1 VPGSAFGPAKKLLI
15 EEAAMSGKQVIH
27 VPGLSEAEEKANV
40 PLSAAIKA
48 NGFVF
53 VSGLPPIDP
62 ASGEIRIG
70 NIKEQTVQ
78 VLENVKATL
87 EAAGSSMDKVV
98 KAQVLISNTAYFD
111 EVNAIYATYFPH
123 DPPARSFI
131 TVGSWPWKFDIEIE
145 CIALE

>member
-1 VPGSAFGPAKKLLI
+1 MSQKK
-15 EEAAMSGKQVIH
+15 VIY

-40 PLSAAIKA
+40 PLSAAVKA

-62 ASGEIRIG
+62 STGEIKIG
-70 NIKEQTVQ
+70 NIEEQTIQ
-78 VLENVKATL
+78 VLENIKYTL
-87 EAAGSSMDKVV
+87 EAAGSSLDKVV

-111 EVNAIYATYFPH
+111 EVNKIYAQYFSH
-123 DPPARSFI
+123 KPPARSFI

-145 CIALE
+145 CIAIE

>member
-1 VPGSAFGPAKKLLI
+1 MAEK
-15 EEAAMSGKQVIH
+15 EVIL

-53 VSGLPPIDP
+53 VSGLPPLNPKTGQIT
-62 ASGEIRIG
+62 IG
-70 NIKEQTVQ
+70 NIEEQTVQ

-87 EAAGSSMDKVV
+87 EAAGSSLDKVV
-98 KAQVLISNTAYFD
+98 KAQVLITNAAYFD
-111 EVNAIYATYFPH
+111 EVNAIYARYFPH

-145 CIALE
+145 CVALA

>member
-1 VPGSAFGPAKKLLI
+1 MADK
-15 EEAAMSGKQVIH
+15 EVIH

-62 ASGEIRIG
+62 ATGEIRLGDI
-70 NIKEQTVQ
+70 EQQTVQ

-87 EAAGSSMDKVV
+87 AAAGSSLDKVV
-98 KAQVLISNTAYFD
+98 KAQVLISNAAYFE
-111 EVNAIYATYFPH
+111 EVNAIYARYFPH
-123 DPPARSFI
+123 DPPARSFVA
-131 TVGSWPWKFDIEIE
+131 VGSWPWKFDIEIE
-145 CIALE
+145 CVALA

>member
-1 VPGSAFGPAKKLLI
+1 MADK
-15 EEAAMSGKQVIH
+15 EVIH

-62 ASGEIRIG
+62 ATGEIRLG
-70 NIKEQTVQ
+70 NIEEQTVQ

-87 EAAGSSMDKVV
+87 EAAGSSLDKVV
-98 KAQVLISNTAYFD
+98 KAQVLISNCAYFE
-111 EVNAIYATYFPH
+111 EVNAIYARYFPR
-123 DPPARSFI
+123 DPPARSFVA
-131 TVGSWPWKFDIEIE
+131 VGSWPWKFDIEIE
-145 CIALE
+145 CVALA